1 MDFLWAIGLLLASYA
16 IQMLIPKAKGPSQKP
31 ASLSD
36 FDFPQFEEGTPQPV
50 IFGDV
55 WTDDMFVLWYG
66 NMRTSA
72 VKTKSS
78 KK

>member
-1 MDFLWAIGLLLASYA
+1 MNFLWAIGLLIASYA
-16 IQMLIPKAKGPSQKP
+16 IQMLTTPKTKPQKP

-36 FDFPQFEEGTPQPV
+36 FDFPQFEEGTPQCV
-50 IFGDV
+50 FFGDN
-55 WTDDMFVLWYG
+55 WTEDHFILWYG